1 MSSSQSTEQPFDEQ
15 GARRQWAEEAQKL
28 GRFNLVVLGKTGVG
42 KSTLINTIFGESVAR
57 TGIGQPVTGA
67 GNLYVTRAGN
77 LGLYDTRGFE
87 LGSSSEQILADLRT
101 LVESKRTTDAGEHI
115 HAAYYC
121 VRAGDHRLEPAE
133 PGFIRGLH
141 DLGIPVFLVLTQV
154 HSKGGQLRPEHVQF
168 AQYIY
173 EQNLPIYLGR
183 PFLTAALPDVAL
195 GFEAHGVT
203 ELVDATYQAAP
214 EAAKMALAA
223 AQVVDRDLK
232 LKAAR
237 VRIKMAAGL
246 AASVGAAPIPFSDA
260 ALIVPIQTGMMA
272 SISQIYGVP
281 MDASLAAGLAA
292 STAATNMGR
301 SLAASSLK
309 LIPGA
314 GSVVGSA
321 VSASVSS
328 SFTYAMGEAWARV
341 CSLMLDGKFG
351 PLERLDNG
359 KVRSVFLDEFKGL
372 FSSSLDT
379 LKRKGGGGV

>member
-1 MSSSQSTEQPFDEQ
+1 MSTDETAIDETE
-15 GARRQWAEEAQKL
+15 ARKQWAEESRKL
-28 GRFNLVVLGKTGVG
+28 GRFNLLVLGKTGVG
-42 KSTLINTIFGESVAR
+42 KSTLINAIFGESVAR
-57 TGIGQPVTGA
+57 TGIGSPVTTGSR
-67 GNLYVTRAGN
+67 LYVSRTGN

-87 LGSSSEQILADLRT
+87 LGAPAVEVLTELR
-101 LVESKRTTDAGEHI
+101 EFIASKRTADASEHI
-115 HAAYYC
+115 HVAYYC

-133 PGFIRGLH
+133 LEFIRGIH

-154 HSKGGQLRPEHVQF
+154 HAKGGNYRPEHVEF

-173 EQNLPIYLGR
+173 EQGLPIYLGR
-183 PFLTAALPDVAL
+183 PFLTAALGDPSL
-195 GFEAHGVT
+195 GYEPHGVKD
-203 ELVDATYQAAP
+203 LVEATFAAAP
-214 EAAKMALAA
+214 EAAQLALAA

-272 SISQIYGVP
+272 AISQIYQVP

-292 STAATNMGR
+292 STAATNLGR
-301 SLAASSLK
+301 SLAANALK

-314 GSVVGSA
+314 GSVAGSA
-321 VSASVSS
+321 VSASVAS

-341 CSLMLDGKFG
+341 CSMMLDGRFG

-359 KVRSVFLDEFKGL
+359 MVRSVFLDEFKGL
-372 FSSSLDT
+372 FSSSLDG
-379 LKRKGGGGV
+379 LRRKSSGGSGQ